1 MYIWYPL
8 PISYLQCFIN
18 LDLILCKL
26 PQDPNNGQGSD
37 TSSQCG
43 DHFCQIVV
51 KSDFKYQS

>member
-1 MYIWYPL
+1 MHILDLL

-26 PQDPNNGQGSD
+26 SQDPNNWQASD

-43 DHFCQIVV
+43 DHFCQIM
-51 KSDFKYQS
+51 K